1 MTQSAA
7 IRKATYHL
15 YTFTISKLI
24 STFGSSVYTF
34 GISLYVLALTGSAA
48 NFAINL
54 IFSILPRTVLAPFAG
69 YAADK
74 YSKKTI
80 VIVSQL
86 ASALAVGALL
96 LYSASVGLSLPAI
109 YTTTALLSVSSMFAS
124 VTFSASIANLIDP
137 ERIQKAIGFNQ
148 SALSIAAIGGPV
160 VGGMLFGFVSMNV
173 FLLIQI
179 AGYLLALLL
188 EATMNFKLFSAKV
201 EAAADDKKSMMQS
214 MKEGVAYLK
223 TNRVIMVIV
232 STAIGLNFFFSALM
246 IGLPFIAVQQMKVE
260 AVHFGFI
267 EAMVAVGMLLASIY
281 FSLRK
286 EVKYPLLFSKRALFA
301 MSIILAGLALPLMLD
316 MSYRANVLYFIVL
329 MFAFGISNVFVN
341 TPIGVMMQK
350 DVEEE
355 YRGRVFGILE
365 SMAMAMMPLGYLLF
379 GLLYDSV
386 PAEYVVL
393 GSSLCLIGLVAYMIR
408 PNIIREAYPELAA
421 VLQKKPATRSTTS
434 T

>member
-7 IRKATYHL
+7 IHKATYHL

-188 EATMNFKLFSAKV
+188 EATMDFKLFSAKV

-421 VLQKKPATRSTTS
+421 VLQKKPVH
-434 T
+434 

>member
-1 MTQSAA
+1 MTQTAS

-24 STFGSSVYTF
+24 STFGNSVYTF

-86 ASALAVGALL
+86 ASAVAVGALL
-96 LYSASVGLSLPAI
+96 LYSASAGLSLPAI

-137 ERIQKAIGFNQ
+137 DRIQKAIGFNQ

-173 FLLIQI
+173 FLVIQI
-179 AGYLLALLL
+179 VGYLLALLL
-188 EATMNFKLFSAKV
+188 EATMNFNLFSTKA
-201 EAAADDKKSMMQS
+201 EAADEDKTSMWQS
-214 MKEGVAYLK
+214 MREGAVYLK
-223 TNRVIMVIV
+223 TNRVIMVII
-232 STAIGLNFFFSALM
+232 STAVGLNFFFSALM

-267 EAMVAVGMLLASIY
+267 EAMIAVGMLLASIY

-286 EVKYPLLFSKRALFA
+286 EVAYPLLFSKRALFI
-301 MSIILAGLALPLMLD
+301 MSIILAGLALPLLLE
-316 MSYRANVLYFIVL
+316 MSYLANVVYFIFL

-350 DVEEE
+350 DVAEE

-365 SMAMAMMPLGYLLF
+365 SMAMAMMPLGFLLF
-379 GLLYDSV
+379 GLLYDSI

-408 PNIIREAYPELAA
+408 PGIIREAYPELDSR
-421 VLQKKPATRSTTS
+421 LQNKQSI
-434 T
+434 